1 MVAGRWVIRDG
12 VHTGAQAIGARFAA
26 AMHALG

>member
-12 VHTGAQAIGARFAA
+12 VHAGAPGIGERFAA
-26 AMHALG
+26 AMAELA

>member
-12 VHTGAQAIGARFAA
+12 VHAEAQAIGARFAA
-26 AMHALG
+26 AMGELG